1 MGTASK
7 RFRQPHQSQTK
18 ASKWVAFGKEEVG
31 GREEGVACYD
41 EESTG
46 RGQQAGVVTVIA
58 AARII
63 HIK

>member
-18 ASKWVAFGKEEVG
+18 ASKREAFGKKEG
-31 GREEGVACYD
+31 GREGGVACYD